1 VEARD
6 PFDLCGVTIDGKYRV
21 ASVVGDG
28 GFGVVYRGVHKG
40 FGELIAI
47 KCLKLPTELEEEQRA
62 ELLEKLQEEG
72 RLLHRLSKATSGIVQ
87 ALDVGACTSPKGVWV
102 PYLVMEWLEGET
114 LGEALKARATEGL
127 GGMELAAA
135 IKMLEP
141 AARALA
147 VAHAQ
152 KIAHR
157 DVKPANIFLVEVGG
171 RRTAKVLD
179 FGIAKVLSDHRGY
192 TTALEST
199 AMAPTA
205 FTPRYGAP
213 EQFNKQRGA
222 TGPWTDVFALALVLV
237 ECVTAKKALEGDD
250 PTQLYIASADPAFR
264 PTIRARGVDVPEP
277 VEVVLRKA
285 LEVEAKNRYPDA
297 GAFWSALEIAA
308 GMSGSETVVA
318 APPKSSQR
326 VSSSR
331 IELTDSDQLEET
343 GEFAAKRKLK
353 LDSGAD
359 AKSAFVP
366 TMPVESLKAKKSKRA
381 SSSSDPMEETPE
393 GARRGSRTSSKPAYL
408 EPDQGSTST
417 STYVWTGI
425 ALATFI
431 GGGAFAYTTLM
442 SSPTPMPTASVSA
455 SASSSAKKVAPP
467 VPTAPLSATTT
478 ASASATVSATAVTS
492 ADAGPPS
499 DGAAPDVD
507 HEDMVRIGGGT
518 LILGDPGKEVAVE
531 PFFLDRLEVTL
542 RRYRACINAKACTA
556 ANAVLDSDP
565 DTAQTWNPRCSAKRG
580 EADHPINCVTFSQA
594 EAFCKWENKR
604 LPSEA
609 EWELAAR
616 GPKGNKYVWGKAEPS
631 CEKACYDKNEGCI
644 HATQG
649 VTTCTVGGFPDDR
662 TDSLAYDLAGN
673 VSEWVLSD
681 SGERITRGGNFW
693 LGPDAL
699 LGTYRKVQSTGYAH
713 PTIGFRCATS
723 K

>member
-47 KCLKLPTELEEEQRA
+47 KCLKLPSSLEEEQRA

-87 ALDVGACTSPKGVWV
+87 ALDVGACISPSGIWV
-102 PYLVMEWLEGET
+102 PYLIMEWLEGET
-114 LGEALKARATEGL
+114 LGEFLKRRATNGEGGL
-127 GGMELAAA
+127 DLAAA

-199 AMAPTA
+199 AMSPTA

-237 ECVTAKKALEGDD
+237 ECVSGRKALEGDD

-264 PTIRARGVDVPEP
+264 PTIRARGVEVAEN
-277 VEVVLRKA
+277 VEDVLRKA
-285 LEVEAKNRYPDA
+285 LEVEPKKRYPDA

-308 GMSGSETVVA
+308 GLSGAATMQQ

-326 VSSSR
+326 ASQSKLD
-331 IELTDSDQLEET
+331 LTDGEQNEET
-343 GEFAAKRKLK
+343 GEFAAKRRLK
-353 LDSGAD
+353 VDTSD

-366 TMPVESLKAKKSKRA
+366 TMPVESLKAKKSKR
-381 SSSSDPMEETPE
+381 SQSSSDPMEETPA
-393 GARRGSRTSSKPAYL
+393 GQRKSVAVVPAHL
-408 EPDQGSTST
+408 EEPSPT

-431 GGGAFAYTTLM
+431 GGGAFAYTTLT
-442 SSPTPMPTASVSA
+442 SSPDPVPTARVSA
-455 SASSSAKKVAPP
+455 SASSSAKRPAPP
-467 VPTAPLSATTT
+467 VPSPPTTT
-478 ASASATVSATAVTS
+478 TSASASASASATVSAPVPI
-492 ADAGPPS
+492 DAGPPTDAPS
-499 DGAAPDVD
+499 DTSHD
-507 HEDMVRIGGGT
+507 DMVRIDAASFSF
-518 LILGDPGKEVAVE
+518 GDPPKDTSVE
-531 PFFLDRLEVTL
+531 PFFIDRLEVTL
-542 RRYRACINAKACTA
+542 RRYRACINAKACSA
-556 ANAVLDSDP
+556 ANAVLDADP
-565 DTAQTWNPRCSAKRG
+565 DTAQQWNPRCNAKRG
-580 EADHPINCVTFSQA
+580 EADHPINCVTFTQA

-616 GPKGNKYVWGKAEPS
+616 GPNGNRYVWGKADPS
-631 CEKACYDKNEGCI
+631 CDKACFDKNEGCI
-644 HATQG
+644 NATQG
-649 VTTCTVGGFPDDR
+649 VSTCTVGVFADDR

-673 VSEWVLSD
+673 VSEWVVSD
-681 SGERITRGGNFW
+681 TGERITRGGNFW

-699 LGTYRKVQSTGYAH
+699 ITSARQVRTTGYAH
-713 PTIGFRCATS
+713 PTIGFRCAA